1 MAAETDFSKPPEE
14 VLASL
19 IKDTNPDMNFV
30 PADVAFDDPQATSGG
45 DALVRDTAV
54 VVHSTFTG
62 RYTGQKD
69 VIYNRVQLTDVIRH
83 NPAPM
88 VERTFQGTLR
98 DMVPIINE
106 RFGID
111 LKRTDIID
119 QVLPNVFGI
128 VSATMQVSNTSL
140 VYQGSVV
147 LQIRRTMAL
156 DVGVTDRLLSPF
168 TRDAATPAV
177 TATDK
182 ILERASAE
190 QVLLPYPL
198 TSANVTLS
206 APQTVSVGGRDA
218 RVTITALTDQGF
230 LGSVEVTYSRLN
242 LATALLVVVDST
254 PETLGLVSEEPF
266 TPQSLVDAINA
277 ELGTFLRLFDLETI
291 VIPEMETGIITPITL
306 TARSTSLGWRG
317 TGTVEVATG
326 IPFNAQLFHTLINT
340 ALPDAT

>member
-218 RVTITALTDQGF
+218 RVTITA
-230 LGSVEVTYSRLN
+230 
-242 LATALLVVVDST
+242 
-254 PETLGLVSEEPF
+254 
-266 TPQSLVDAINA
+266 
-277 ELGTFLRLFDLETI
+277 
-291 VIPEMETGIITPITL
+291 
-306 TARSTSLGWRG
+306 
-317 TGTVEVATG
+317 
-326 IPFNAQLFHTLINT
+326 
-340 ALPDAT
+340 